1 MGDGGSSEY
10 SYLASTVLQGEI
22 LDNGSVF
29 WQYGFDA
36 FTESINE
43 ILLVDEEIWAST
55 VGNGLF
61 SFNLTQRSFQPTPIS
76 PQSDGRASHGWR
88 ADVCGLDG
96 LGRQLCWFP
105 VLRSGSRTWGQGS
118 LLAGLP
124 SNIVTDFVQFGEHV
138 LISTHGGI
146 GLWNQT
152 KYDWDDP
159 ITTVDGLPTPISN
172 HLFVPPSPVLG
183 NGSVL
188 VGGPTGMIVL
198 DQNLGMVGSIG
209 RADGLVGDFVS
220 GIVYADSVSREV
232 NDTSTG
238 SMVTIHHDAA
248 LFISHNGQG

>member
-1 MGDGGSSEY
+1 M
-10 SYLASTVLQGEI
+10 ASTVLQGEI
-22 LDNGSVF
+22 LENGSVF

-55 VGNGLF
+55 VGNGRF
-61 SFNLTQRSFQPTPIS
+61 SFNLTQRSFQPTPPS
-76 PQSDGRASHGWR
+76 LHNQM
-88 ADVCGLDG
+88 DG
-96 LGRQLCWFP
+96 LLMDGEQMFVGLMGWDGSSAGFQSFDP
-105 VLRSGSRTWGQGS
+105 GSRTWGQGS

-159 ITTVDGLPTPISN
+159 ITTVAGLPTPISN

-188 VGGPTGMIVL
+188 IGGPTGMIVL
-198 DQNLGMVGSIG
+198 DLNLAMVGSIG
-209 RADGLVGDFVS
+209 
-220 GIVYADSVSREV
+220 
-232 NDTSTG
+232 
-238 SMVTIHHDAA
+238 
-248 LFISHNGQG
+248 